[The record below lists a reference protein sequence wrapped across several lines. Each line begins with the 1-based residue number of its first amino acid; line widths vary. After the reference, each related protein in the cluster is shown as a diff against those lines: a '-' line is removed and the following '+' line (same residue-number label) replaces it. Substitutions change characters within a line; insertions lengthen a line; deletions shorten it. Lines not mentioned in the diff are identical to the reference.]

1 MDKIVHC
8 RTCGAE
14 MAASAKSYTGICV
27 ANASAWVTAG
37 IFLWIAY
44 LFIMKGILKK
54 DEERKGTCNL

>member
-1 MDKIVHC
+1 MF
-8 RTCGAE
+8 AF

-54 DEERKGTCNL
+54 DEERKGKRNL